1 MKYALF
7 DYVTDKGTN
16 DFKIWTEKLQKTQL
30 AKLNARLDMLE
41 NKGSDLFPQ
50 ILTGT
55 DTAGIQKLRV
65 RGKIELRPMVCTGPI
80 NHKKEFTLLVGAIEK
95 QGKLEPKKADQ
106 IADKRKKEVIKD
118 KTRRIDH
125 ERIS

>member
-16 DFKIWTEKLQKTQL
+16 DFKIWTEKLQKTQR
-30 AKLNARLDMLE
+30 AKLNSRLDMLE
-41 NKGSDLFPQ
+41 NKGSNLFPQ

-65 RGKIELRPMVCTGPI
+65 RGKVELRPMVCTGPI
-80 NHKKEFTLLVGAIEK
+80 NH
-95 QGKLEPKKADQ
+95 
-106 IADKRKKEVIKD
+106 
-118 KTRRIDH
+118 

>member
-7 DYVTDKGTN
+7 DYVTDKGIN
-16 DFKIWTEKLQKTQL
+16 DFKIWTEKLQKTQR

-41 NKGSDLFPQ
+41 KNGPDLFPH

-65 RGKIELRPMVCTGPI
+65 PGKVQLRPMLCKGPI
-80 NHKKEFTLLVGAIEK
+80 NVKTEFTLLIGAIEK
-95 QGKLEPKKADQ
+95 QDKLQPKKADQ
-106 IADKRKKEVIKD
+106 IADDRKKDVIKD
-118 KTRRIDH
+118 KTRRINH